1 MVDRD
6 IAFEAVKPQPG
17 LIGAPDLPAAAADE
31 RMAGQL
37 GAAVGDAMRLA
48 VGAAAIE
55 RPWIGGDTSS
65 DEAPA
70 GRGGA
75 VAERHFGGA
84 GGEIARFV
92 GRVQLDTG
100 GGMRLVQVRS
110 EERRVGKECVSTCS
124 SRWSPSH

>member
-55 RPWIGGDTSS
+55 RPWLGGDTSS

-75 VAERHFGGA
+75 VAARSEGRR
-84 GGEIARFV
+84 GGE
-92 GRVQLDTG
+92 
-100 GGMRLVQVRS
+100 
-110 EERRVGKECVSTCS
+110 ECVSMCGSRCS
-124 SRWSPSH
+124 TST